1 MFLQKKLTSFF
12 GLFFFFEI
20 KKSKPIQAWLFADPA
35 HAHFKIKRDGRF
47 KNVQVDC
54 AACGVQTY
62 LKENDEGVKSLPMDP
77 LIALYSAVP
86 SQVNFLSLPNK

>member
-1 MFLQKKLTSFF
+1 MKELRPYFLKTST
-12 GLFFFFEI
+12 LIQNEI
-20 KKSKPIQAWLFADPA
+20 FDPDLA

-86 SQVNFLSLPNK
+86 SQVNFLSLPKKIVKAGRK